1 MKLIKSL
8 GYFGLLMKRVIE
20 TIKNKT
26 KNKIEEFLVC
36 YQVLKVQCFQGIYLL
51 INKEEIN
58 K

>member
-8 GYFGLLMKRVIE
+8 RYFGLLMKRVIK

-36 YQVLKVQCFQGIYLL
+36 Y
-51 INKEEIN
+51 
-58 K
+58 

>member
-8 GYFGLLMKRVIE
+8 RYFGLLMKSVIK

-36 YQVLKVQCFQGIYLL
+36 Y
-51 INKEEIN
+51 
-58 K
+58 

>member
-8 GYFGLLMKRVIE
+8 GYFGLLMKRVIK

-36 YQVLKVQCFQGIYLL
+36 Y
-51 INKEEIN
+51 
-58 K
+58 

>member
-8 GYFGLLMKRVIE
+8 GYFGLLMKRVLE

-36 YQVLKVQCFQGIYLL
+36 YQVLKVQCFQGIY
-51 INKEEIN
+51 
-58 K
+58 